1 MIKTVFILLFR
12 RIICC
17 IECLCHRRDFSCKG
31 RRYLKSKRNSFQ
43 KSNSPVIV
51 TYLYELKIYNPRSG
65 PYYIK
70 HRLTS
75 SAKHG
80 LYNYLYD
87 CYILCIKG
95 KRFRIYTH
103 LSL

>member
-1 MIKTVFILLFR
+1 MIKIVYILIFR
-12 RIICC
+12 RLICC
-17 IECLCHRRDFSCKG
+17 IDRLYHRRGFSCKEED
-31 RRYLKSKRNSFQ
+31 YVKYKRNSFQ

-51 TYLYELKIYNPRSG
+51 TYLYELKIYNPCNG
-65 PYYIK
+65 PNYIK

-80 LYNYLYD
+80 LSNICKIVIFYAS
-87 CYILCIKG
+87 
-95 KRFRIYTH
+95 RERIYTH